1 MEKVIG
7 KLEQHIK
14 GLENITK
21 GYRREIE
28 ELNGNAQ
35 DYESTIEGKR
45 QYVKE
50 LKKALAV
57 TEKKS
62 DSSHQYLLDELERS
76 RRIKE
81 RQEEYLIGVR
91 KEIEEIEKSLQEVVE
106 QIKDAENTINELK
119 GATPDPAADVQNNT
133 FGGFVMGGLVREAN
147 RELPEMYV
155 KGGRADEDWRLTLES
170 SIHLNNAI
178 NESVAEALKN
188 IEKSLIANL
197 PDSADTTTK

>member
-14 GLENITK
+14 GLKNITG

-35 DYESTIEGKR
+35 EYENTIEGKR

-81 RQEEYLIGVR
+81 RQEEYLIKVR
-91 KEIEEIEKSLQEVVE
+91 KEVEEIEKSLQEVVE
-106 QIKDAENTINELK
+106 QIKDAENTISELK
-119 GATPDPAADVQNNT
+119 GAMPDPTEDVPTKT
-133 FGGFVMGGLVREAN
+133 FRDVVMGG
-147 RELPEMYV
+147 
-155 KGGRADEDWRLTLES
+155 G
-170 SIHLNNAI
+170 
-178 NESVAEALKN
+178 
-188 IEKSLIANL
+188 
-197 PDSADTTTK
+197 

>member
-7 KLEQHIK
+7 KLEKHIK
-14 GLENITK
+14 GLKNITE

-28 ELNGNAQ
+28 ESNGNVQ
-35 DYESTIEGKR
+35 EYESTIEEKR
-45 QYVKE
+45 QYIKE

-81 RQEEYLIGVR
+81 RQEEYLIKVR
-91 KEIEEIEKSLQEVVE
+91 KEVEEIEKSLQEVVE

-133 FGGFVMGGLVREAN
+133 FGAVVMGGLVRESN

-155 KGGRADEDWRLTLES
+155 KGGRVDGDWQVTLES
-170 SIHLNNAI
+170 SIQLNNAI
-178 NESVAEALKN
+178 NASVAEALKS

>member
-1 MEKVIG
+1 MEKVIE
-7 KLEQHIK
+7 KLEKHIE
-14 GLENITK
+14 GLKNITG
-21 GYRREIE
+21 GYHREIE

-35 DYESTIEGKR
+35 EYESTIEEKR
-45 QYVKE
+45 QYIKE

-106 QIKDAENTINELK
+106 QIKDVENTINELK
-119 GATPDPAADVQNNT
+119 GKAPKTIPSKVWEETACCGGWVKPLEIDGALGEQPIHGMNIKIDAQVIGDT
-133 FGGFVMGGLVREAN
+133 FSVVAEGVGKSFVERMKDNISA
-147 RELPEMYV
+147 
-155 KGGRADEDWRLTLES
+155 
-170 SIHLNNAI
+170 LNNAQI
-178 NESVAEALKN
+178 R
-188 IEKSLIANL
+188 
-197 PDSADTTTK
+197 